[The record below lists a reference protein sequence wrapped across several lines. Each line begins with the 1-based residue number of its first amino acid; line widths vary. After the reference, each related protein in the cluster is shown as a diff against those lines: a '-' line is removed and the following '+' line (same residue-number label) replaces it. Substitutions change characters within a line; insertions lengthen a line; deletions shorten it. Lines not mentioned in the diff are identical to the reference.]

1 MGVENRQ
8 WPATWAE
15 IAALIPHQGTMC
27 LLESVVDY
35 ADDSIVCTTRS
46 HASSDNPLLRDGQ
59 LSALH
64 LCEYG
69 AQAMALHGG
78 LSTQDALPKAGWLVA
93 LRDVQLAVARV
104 EPAGTLQV
112 RAQRLH
118 ASEAGWL
125 YEFTVSNDDGR
136 LASGRATVMLRRSQ

>member
-1 MGVENRQ
+1 MAPDNRRL
-8 WPATWAE
+8 PATRAE

-27 LLESVVDY
+27 LLESV
-35 ADDSIVCTTRS
+35 ADWSEESIVCTTRS
-46 HASSDNPLLRDGQ
+46 HASPDNPLRRDGQ

-78 LSTQDALPKAGWLVA
+78 LSTQDALPKPGWLVA
-93 LRDVQLAVARV
+93 LRDVQLAIARV
-104 EPAGTLQV
+104 ESAGILHV

-125 YEFTVSNDDGR
+125 YEFSVSNGDGQ
-136 LASGRATVMLRRSQ
+136 LASGRATVMLRRST

>member
-1 MGVENRQ
+1 MATESRL
-8 WPATWAE
+8 PATRAE

-27 LLESVVDY
+27 LLESV
-35 ADDSIVCTTRS
+35 ANWTEESIACTTRS
-46 HASSDNPLLRDGQ
+46 HTSLDNPLRRNGR

-78 LSTQDALPKAGWLVA
+78 LSTERATPKPGWLVA
-93 LRDVQLAVARV
+93 LREVRLAVAHV
-104 EPAGTLQV
+104 EPVGTLQV

-118 ASEAGWL
+118 AGEAGWL
-125 YEFTVSNDDGR
+125 YEFSVSDDER
-136 LASGRATVMLRRSQ
+136 SLASGRATVMRSG